1 MHPEIILIFHLYEE
15 SFVGM
20 MSESEPGSLPSFP
33 INLCS
38 EVAVAAWQLLALSGS
53 HSRAAAFRLC

>member
-15 SFVGM
+15 SFIGM

-38 EVAVAAWQLLALSGS
+38 ESDRILFLPSFLQQKYKWYCNSIS
-53 HSRAAAFRLC
+53 K